1 MSYIVMKQKILFIMH
16 MPPPV
21 HGAAMVGQYIHDS
34 KLINE
39 KFEGHYINLT
49 TAKNLQDI
57 GKVGFRKFVD
67 FVKLLRRIRKSLK
80 TINPELVYVTPNACG
95 GAFYKDYIVVQMI
108 KRMGCQV
115 VVHYH
120 NKGVST
126 RQNRFLDS
134 FLYQRFFKGI
144 KVILLSECL
153 YGDVKKYV
161 KREDVF
167 VCGNGIPDVIENSAC
182 SETVA
187 SDHIDGKV
195 PHVLFLSNLLISKG
209 VVVLLDSL
217 KVLKEK
223 GCRFVCDFV
232 GGETVEMDAAMFQ
245 TEVAK
250 RELEGMVV
258 YHGRK
263 YGNDKEAFLN
273 AADMFV
279 FPTFYHNECFPLVL
293 LEAMQHHLPCV
304 STTEGGIPG
313 IIDDGKTGFLVPKHD
328 AETLAEKI
336 QTLLSDADLRQ
347 RMGEA
352 GREKYEKEFTLEV
365 FEKRMA
371 EILSDNVKC

>member
-1 MSYIVMKQKILFIMH
+1 MKQKILFIMH

-108 KRMGCQV
+108 KRMGYQV

-120 NKGVST
+120 NKGVAT
-126 RQNRFLDS
+126 HQDKWFDDA
-134 FLYQRFFKGI
+134 LYKRFFKDI

-153 YGDVKKYV
+153 YNDVKKYV
-161 KREDVF
+161 KRDDVF
-167 VCGNGIPDVIENSAC
+167 VCGNGIPSAAIESFVSAPIDA
-182 SETVA
+182 A
-187 SDHIDGKV
+187 SPEDKIPHI
-195 PHVLFLSNLLISKG
+195 LFLSNLLISKG

-245 TEVAK
+245 AEVAK

-279 FPTFYHNECFPLVL
+279 FPTFYPNECFPLVL

-313 IIDDGKTGFLVPKHD
+313 IIDEGKTGFLVPKHD

-336 QTLLSDADLRQ
+336 QTLLSDAALRQ

-352 GREKYEKEFTLEV
+352 GREKFEKEFTLEV

-371 EILSDNVKC
+371 EILRENVKC

>member
-39 KFEGHYINLT
+39 NFEGHYINLT

-57 GKVGFRKFVD
+57 GKVEFRKFVD

-134 FLYQRFFKGI
+134 LLYQRFFKGI

-187 SDHIDGKV
+187 SYHIDGKV

-245 TEVAK
+245 NEVAK

-352 GREKYEKEFTLEV
+352 GREKFEKEFTLEV

-371 EILSDNVKC
+371 EILRENV

>member
-1 MSYIVMKQKILFIMH
+1 MNPKILFIMH

-34 KLINE
+34 ELINGE
-39 KFEGHYINLT
+39 FESHYINLT

-57 GKVGFRKFVD
+57 GKVGMRKLFD
-67 FVKLLRRIRKSLK
+67 FFKLLKKIRRAVKNIK
-80 TINPELVYVTPNACG
+80 PQLVYVTPNACG
-95 GAFYKDYIVVQMI
+95 GAFYKDFVVVEML
-108 KRMGCQV
+108 KRLGCKV
-115 VVHYH
+115 IVHYH
-120 NKGVST
+120 NKGVAT
-126 RQNRFLDS
+126 RQDRWLDNI
-134 FLYQRFFKGI
+134 LYKRFFKGI

-153 YGDVKKYV
+153 YEDVKKYV
-161 KREDVF
+161 KKEDVF
-167 VCGNGIPDVIENSAC
+167 VCGNGIPSAAIESFVSAPIDA
-182 SETVA
+182 A
-187 SDHIDGKV
+187 SPEDKIPHI
-195 PHVLFLSNLLISKG
+195 LFLSNLLISKG

-223 GCRFVCDFV
+223 GCRVVCDFV

-245 TEVAK
+245 AEVAK
-250 RELEGMVV
+250 RGLEGMVV

-263 YGNDKEAFLN
+263 YGKDKDAFLN
-273 AADMFV
+273 TADIFV

-293 LEAMQHHLPCV
+293 LEAMEHGVACI

-336 QTLLSDADLRQ
+336 QTLLSDAALRQ

-352 GREKYEKEFTLEV
+352 GREKFEKEFTLEV

>member
-1 MSYIVMKQKILFIMH
+1 MKQKILFIMH

-108 KRMGCQV
+108 KRMGYQV

-120 NKGVST
+120 NKGVAT
-126 RQNRFLDS
+126 HQDKWFDDA
-134 FLYQRFFKGI
+134 LYKRFFKDI

-153 YGDVKKYV
+153 YNDVKKYV
-161 KREDVF
+161 KRDDVF
-167 VCGNGIPDVIENSAC
+167 VCGNGIPSAAIESFVSAPIDA
-182 SETVA
+182 A
-187 SDHIDGKV
+187 SPEDKIPHI
-195 PHVLFLSNLLISKG
+195 LFLSNLLISKG

-245 TEVAK
+245 AEVAK

-304 STTEGGIPG
+304 STTERGIPG

-352 GREKYEKEFTLEV
+352 GREKFEKEFTLEV

-371 EILSDNVKC
+371 EILRENV